1 MRNSS
6 CISQMQH
13 SADKLKTIQE
23 EDNRVKLAIVA
34 ADNHY
39 AGFGPGNAN
48 LFRNML
54 NLPLVNWEQ
63 KATKSSRTDIT
74 F

>member
-1 MRNSS
+1 
-6 CISQMQH
+6 MQH

-39 AGFGPGNAN
+39 AGFG